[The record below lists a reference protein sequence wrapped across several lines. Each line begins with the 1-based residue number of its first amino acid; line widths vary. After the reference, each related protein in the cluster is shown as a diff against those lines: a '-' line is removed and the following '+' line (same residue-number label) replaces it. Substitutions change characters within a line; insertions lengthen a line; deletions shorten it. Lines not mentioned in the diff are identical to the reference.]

1 MHLQK
6 RPGMRMAPPPG
17 NKVGERLNETAQRQA
32 VSLNPNQPEELSGW
46 VAYKLENVIRAV
58 DVKRM

>member
-1 MHLQK
+1 
-6 RPGMRMAPPPG
+6 MRMAPPPG